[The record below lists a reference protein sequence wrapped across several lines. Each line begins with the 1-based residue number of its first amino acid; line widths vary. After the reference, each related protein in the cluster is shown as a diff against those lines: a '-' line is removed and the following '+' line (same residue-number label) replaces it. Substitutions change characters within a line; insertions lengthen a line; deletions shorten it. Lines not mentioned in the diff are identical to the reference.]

1 LHEES
6 LHSHGSAAPVPE
18 AEQLW
23 RETVGGSDSA
33 RTQLLELCY
42 NELRQL
48 ARRMLS
54 GDSASVRLQ
63 PTDLVHDAVLRLLR
77 LDRMQFADR
86 THFLA
91 TAATVMRQ
99 ALLDEVR
106 RFRAQ
111 KRQTPAKV
119 TTWLDPGVA
128 TVELDLE
135 MLDRSLTR
143 FSEVSPERARL
154 VELRFFAGLTIDE
167 TAGTLGISP
176 ATVKRQWDA
185 ARAWLLR
192 DMFRGE
198 PVGAG

>member
-1 LHEES
+1 MDEGQPS
-6 LHSHGSAAPVPE
+6 TAPE
-18 AEQLW
+18 AGAEVLW
-23 RETVGGSDSA
+23 RDSRNGSVAA
-33 RTQLLELCY
+33 RERLLELCY

-48 ARRMLS
+48 ARRMLA
-54 GDSASVRLQ
+54 GDAVAARLQ
-63 PTDLVHDAVLRLLR
+63 PTDLVHDALLRLLR
-77 LDRMQFADR
+77 LDRMEYADR

-111 KRQTPAKV
+111 KRQAPPV
-119 TTWLDPGVA
+119 LTTWFDGGVP

-135 MLDRSLTR
+135 HLDRSLNR
-143 FSEVSPERARL
+143 FSQVSPERARM

-167 TAGTLGISP
+167 TAGALGISP

-192 DMFRGE
+192 DMHRGE
-198 PVGAG
+198 PAGAR

>member
-1 LHEES
+1 MQEQDQPSPAPDTEAGILWRES
-6 LHSHGSAAPVPE
+6 VGGSAA
-18 AEQLW
+18 A
-23 RETVGGSDSA
+23 RE
-33 RTQLLELCY
+33 RLLEMCY
-42 NELRQL
+42 AELRQL
-48 ARRMLS
+48 ARRMLA

-77 LDRMQFADR
+77 LDRMEFADR

-111 KRQTPAKV
+111 KRQTPVKV
-119 TTWLDPGVA
+119 TTWLEPGIA
-128 TVELDLE
+128 TMELDLE
-135 MLDRSLTR
+135 QLDRSLTR

-192 DMFRGE
+192 DMFRGD
-198 PVGAG
+198 PVGAR